1 MPTIKKLR
9 MALGLSQE
17 ALAQAIGK
25 SCASVRTYEDGR
37 KLPPEVLGR
46 LLYLASKAGLA
57 ELVDE
62 IEHQAAVWYDRPIP
76 IAEPDGHPSA
86 TESPEERK
94 KLHVLLDYV
103 LDSAGTDV
111 AQALRETIRI
121 YFAGV
126 RCLADPVFDHETFLD
141 PDPDSKAGQE
151 DLLK

>member
-86 TESPEERK
+86 TES
-94 KLHVLLDYV
+94 
-103 LDSAGTDV
+103 AGTDV